1 MIREMLYY
9 GQPSP
14 GLRRGSQ
21 SLYTRSPSS
30 RQCGTTTVSLSPPSE
45 LFCLGLIN
53 IYVPTLPFVHS
64 QRPSFPPSL
73 LFSIP
78 LLSAQLHLMESLTF

>member
-30 RQCGTTTVSLSPPSE
+30 RQCGTTPSE

-53 IYVPTLPFVHS
+53 IFVPTLPFVHS

-73 LFSIP
+73 PPSFSP
-78 LLSAQLHLMESLTF
+78 SLSSLLSFI